1 MTPLNNTLKRQK
13 CEVYS
18 RVVGYLSPVHRWND
32 GKKSEFT
39 DRRTFNFFGRDSSRL

>member
-1 MTPLNNTLKRQK
+1 MTPLNNIAKRQK

-32 GKKSEFT
+32 GKKSEFI
-39 DRRTFNFFGRDSSRL
+39 DRRTYNFFGRDSMKL